1 LLNYLYLAQIIVSIT
16 LITLILLQGKGANLG
31 GIFGSDSSVYRSRR
45 GIEKTLFQAN
55 VGLSVVFF
63 VMALITVVVAR

>member
-1 LLNYLYLAQIIVSIT
+1 MLTYMYLAQIVIATT
-16 LITLILLQGKGANLG
+16 LIVLILLQSKGANLG

-45 GIEKTLFQAN
+45 GIERTLYNAT

-63 VMALITVVVAR
+63 ALSLVAVMVAR